1 MSGLQLCFYCFLIIK
16 GKPTGGI
23 SPARLG
29 LLVSRVFQVAVRDG
43 GGWNQKFCKGGFFIG
58 WWEPKEWF
66 SRFEPFSKLKKTF
79 YDDNDDDEL
88 FLWYGW
94 PTNSV

>member
-29 LLVSRVFQVAVRDG
+29 LLVSRVFQIVVRDG
-43 GGWNQKFCKGGFFIG
+43 GGMESEILLGRDFLSSGENLRSDFHD
-58 WWEPKEWF
+58 
-66 SRFEPFSKLKKTF
+66 S
-79 YDDNDDDEL
+79 NL
-88 FLWYGW
+88 FQ
-94 PTNSV
+94 S